1 MNLKN
6 INNKKSFCFS
16 MCAISGILLSLSFM
30 YESLFWIVFFG
41 VIPLFFVFLNNDS
54 LNKRR
59 TIAFILTFSMFFY
72 GITLYWMYQLSP
84 YINQSRAKSI
94 LILTLSIIFIGLLMG
109 CYWSLSCF
117 CYYKIKRNNAFD
129 IVIFS
134 LLFIFGEWL
143 QGIFYPLAFPWAR
156 LANIATPL
164 TYFIQ
169 SASLFG
175 SLFISFLI
183 LIINGFLAY
192 AILNIKAPKKC
203 YTFVAISV
211 AVFLI
216 NMGYGVLHFKNIKD
230 ENKTLNA
237 SIVQGN
243 FAGLE
248 KWATSSDDVFN
259 LYIDAAKQSI
269 TDETDVVLFPETA
282 IPFDIFQHEEKYQ
295 AILNLVQEYD
305 VTLLLGYIHYEG
317 DLKYNSMIA
326 IMPNGEISDIYS
338 KQLLV
343 PMGEMIPFEFILSK
357 IIPGTFLESTP
368 YTKGSEDIV
377 LKTDFAKFGGVIC
390 FESLFPSISRK
401 TVELDAD
408 VIAILSNDSWFGRTP
423 ALYQHHSHAILRAVE
438 NERYVLRCS
447 NSAISSVISPY
458 GKVEQVAPKY
468 ELSVLNASFNTN
480 SDRTLYSYIGDI
492 IVMPAAALFIF
503 SIIKK
508 RKR

>member
-1 MNLKN
+1 MNIEN
-6 INNKKSFCFS
+6 FNNKKSFCFL
-16 MCAISGILLSLSFM
+16 MCAISGALLSLSFM
-30 YESLFWIVFFG
+30 YESLFWLVFFG
-41 VIPLFFVFLNNDS
+41 VIPLFFVFLNNNS

-59 TIAFILTFSMFFY
+59 TISFMMTFSLFFY
-72 GITLYWMYQLSP
+72 GAILYWMYSLSP
-84 YINQSRAKSI
+84 YINQNKIKSL
-94 LILTLSIIFIGLLMG
+94 LILTLSIIFIVLIMG
-109 CYWSLSCF
+109 FYWSLSCF
-117 CYYKIKRNNAFD
+117 CYHKIKRNNALD
-129 IVIFS
+129 VVIFS

-192 AILNIKAPKKC
+192 SILNMKKHNKC
-203 YTFVAISV
+203 YTFISISI

-216 NMGYGVLHFKNIKD
+216 NMGYGVLHFKNI
-230 ENKTLNA
+230 EEEGKTLNA
-237 SIVQGN
+237 TIIQGD

-248 KWATSSDDVFN
+248 KWAASSDEVFES
-259 LYIDAAKQSI
+259 YIGAAKHSI

-282 IPFDIFQHEEKYQ
+282 LPFDIFQHKEKHQ
-295 AILNLVQEYD
+295 VILNLAQEHD
-305 VTLLLGYIHYEG
+305 VTFIIGYIHYEG

-326 IMPNGEISDIYS
+326 IMPSGEVSDIYS

-343 PMGEMIPFEFILSK
+343 PMGEIIPFEFILSK

-368 YTKGSEDIV
+368 YTKGSEITV
-377 LKTDFAKFGGVIC
+377 LKTDFAKFGGIIC
-390 FESLFPSISRK
+390 FESLFPHISRK
-401 TVELDAD
+401 TIKLEAN

-438 NERYVLRCS
+438 NKRYVLRCS

-458 GKVEQVAPKY
+458 GKVEKTAPKY

-480 SDRTLYSYIGDI
+480 NDRTLYSYVGDI
-492 IVMPAAALFIF
+492 IVMPAAALFILG
-503 SIIKK
+503 IIKK
-508 RKR
+508 KKH